1 MSHYTK
7 QHTETIE
14 GFEIVFSTA
23 YETTHP
29 RDHFMSEDVQ
39 EYLEGIDSG
48 KYEWFVARVQAFKNG
63 IELGTDYLG
72 GCLYESSM
80 QFVKDNDYYND
91 MVQSAIKEAK
101 ANIQA
106 LTV

>member
-1 MSHYTK
+1 MQQYTTHHEK
-7 QHTETIE
+7 TIE
-14 GFEIVFSTA
+14 GFDIVFSTT
-23 YETTHP
+23 YEHTHP
-29 RDHFMSEDVQ
+29 RDHFMPEDAPQ
-39 EYLEGIDSG
+39 ICEDIDSG

-72 GCLYESSM
+72 GCLYESPM
-80 QFVKDNDYYND
+80 QFVKDSDYYGD

-106 LTV
+106 LTA

>member
-1 MSHYTK
+1 MQHYTK
-7 QHTETIE
+7 HHTETVE

-23 YETTHP
+23 YETAHP
-29 RDHFMSEDVQ
+29 RDQFMPEDAPQ
-39 EYLEGIDSG
+39 ICEDIDSG

-72 GCLYESSM
+72 GCLYESPM
-80 QFVKDNDYYND
+80 QFVKDNDYYSD

-106 LTV
+106 LTN